1 MPKKRMNPEH
11 SRETIVNAALSLVG
25 RRGADEVTVADVATE
40 VGCAKGLVHYHFKS
54 KQRLWEAVAT
64 ELANDRRSRW
74 TQALKGGVPRDAIDA
89 TWNLLV
95 GESANGTL
103 LAWTSLFVPG
113 KHIPDHLVSGTH
125 REFSRAL
132 GGAAKQMLE
141 RSGER
146 VRIPESE
153 LGLLLGAVVNGMG
166 FQLLGGA
173 DRGELEG
180 SYAATWLGI
189 LSFAEPPS

>member
-1 MPKKRMNPEH
+1 MAKKRTNPEH
-11 SRETIVNAALSLVG
+11 SRETIIRAALSLVE
-25 RRGADEVTVADVATE
+25 RRGAGEVTVADVANE

-54 KQRLWEAVAT
+54 KQRLWEAVAI
-64 ELANDRRSRW
+64 ELADDRLSRW
-74 TQALKGGVPRDAIDA
+74 TEAMKEASPRDAIDA

-95 GESANGTL
+95 VESASGVV
-103 LAWTSLFVPG
+103 LAWTTLFGPGGHVP
-113 KHIPDHLVSGTH
+113 DQRVSETH
-125 REFSRAL
+125 RSFSQAL
-132 GGAAKQMLE
+132 GRAARQMLE

-189 LSFAEPPS
+189 LSFAEPTS

>member
-1 MPKKRMNPEH
+1 MAKKRSNPEH
-11 SRETIVNAALSLVG
+11 SRETIVRAALSTVG
-25 RRGADEVTVADVATE
+25 RRGAGDVTVADVAAE

-54 KQRLWEAVAT
+54 KKRLWEAVAIQ
-64 ELANDRRSRW
+64 LATDRLSRW
-74 TQALKGGVPRDAIDA
+74 TEAMRDAAPRDAIDA

-95 GESANGTL
+95 GELASGAL
-103 LAWTSLFVPG
+103 LAWTTLFGPGGQVPEQ
-113 KHIPDHLVSGTH
+113 LVSETH
-125 REFSRAL
+125 RGFSRAL
-132 GGAAKQMLE
+132 GRAARQMLE

-173 DRGELEG
+173 DRSELEG

-189 LSFAEPPS
+189 LSFAEPAS